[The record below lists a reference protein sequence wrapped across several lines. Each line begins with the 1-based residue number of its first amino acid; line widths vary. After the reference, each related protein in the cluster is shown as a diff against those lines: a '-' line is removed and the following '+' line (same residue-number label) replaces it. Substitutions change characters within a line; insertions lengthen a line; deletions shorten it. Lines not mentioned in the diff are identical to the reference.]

1 MIGINMAKKKLKEL
15 TLEDI
20 VKHCKNTENCFDC
33 IFCNSSLECE
43 IEFIRLHDIEQEV
56 EIQGADF

>member
-1 MIGINMAKKKLKEL
+1 MAKKKLKEL

-20 VKHCKNTENCFDC
+20 VKHCRNTEKCSDC
-33 IFCNSSLECE
+33 IFCNSNLECE

-56 EIQGADF
+56 EIQEED